1 MIDPTVLVIEDELQ
15 IRHAVRRALTAL
27 PATTMEA
34 ATGTLGVDLAVTC
47 QPDAIILDL
56 GLPDMIGIE
65 VCREIRQWSSV
76 PLLVLSARCLESE
89 KVALL
94 NAGAD
99 DYMTKPFDSEELI
112 ARMRAHLRR
121 SEAERAHVVAHIGA
135 HVVTSVVQIGG
146 LRIDLS
152 GHTATRDGTLVRL
165 TRLEWNLL
173 RTFVTH
179 NGRTLTHQQLFN
191 AVWRCSYG
199 NAQQYLR
206 VHIANLRRK
215 IEVNPAAPELIVTE
229 AGVGYRFALDVP
241 CEYTSTSA
249 ATNVD

>member
-1 MIDPTVLVIEDELQ
+1 MIDPMVLVIEDEFQ

-34 ATGTLGVDLAVTC
+34 DTGALGVDLAVTC

-56 GLPDMIGIE
+56 GLPDMIGID
-65 VCREIRQWSSV
+65 VCREIRRWSSV
-76 PLLVLSARCLESE
+76 PLLVLSARRLESE

-99 DYMTKPFDSEELI
+99 DYVTKPFDSEELI

-121 SEAERAHVVAHIGA
+121 SEAERAYVGA
-135 HVVTSVVQIGG
+135 HAVTSMVQMGG
-146 LRIDLS
+146 LRIDL
-152 GHTATRDGTLVRL
+152 GRHTATRDGTSVRL

-173 RTFVTH
+173 RIFVMH
-179 NGRTLTHQQLFN
+179 RGRTLTHQQLFN

-215 IEVNPAAPELIVTE
+215 IEANPADPELIVTE
-229 AGVGYRFALDVP
+229 PGVGYRFAMDVA

-249 ATNVD
+249 ATDVD